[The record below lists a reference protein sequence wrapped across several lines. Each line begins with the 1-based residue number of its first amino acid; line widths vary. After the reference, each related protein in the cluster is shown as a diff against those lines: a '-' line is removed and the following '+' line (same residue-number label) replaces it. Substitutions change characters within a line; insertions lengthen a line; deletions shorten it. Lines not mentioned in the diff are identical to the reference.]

1 MTATRIDVV
10 GIGEN
15 SADLVYRLPGLP
27 GANDKMRIVSR
38 QARPGGQVATTL
50 CTCAALGLRAAY
62 VGAFGNDADGAS
74 MRATLAGRG
83 VDTTHAP
90 TRSAPNRHALIL
102 VDERSG
108 DRIVLWHR
116 DAALAVGPADLPA
129 GLIRRARLVHVDAV
143 DEEAALAAAR
153 LARAAGAE
161 VTTDV
166 DSITPLTR
174 ELLAAAT
181 LPIVAADVPRLLT
194 GERDIEPALRRLAGP
209 SGRICV
215 TLGERGALLLEGG
228 RLHHAPAFPVDVI
241 DTTGAGDVFRGALI
255 AALLRGDDAA
265 AMLRFANA
273 AAALSCTREGAI
285 EGIPTPDEIE
295 ELLGRRA

>member
-143 DEEAALAAAR
+143 DEEAALAAA
-153 LARAAGAE
+153 LEEA
-161 VTTDV
+161 
-166 DSITPLTR
+166 P
-174 ELLAAAT
+174 
-181 LPIVAADVPRLLT
+181 
-194 GERDIEPALRRLAGP
+194 
-209 SGRICV
+209 
-215 TLGERGALLLEGG
+215 RGAVVVAGIAVGLLL
-228 RLHHAPAFPVDVI
+228 LCWFAIYLF
-241 DTTGAGDVFRGALI
+241 VFLPRGSV
-255 AALLRGDDAA
+255 G
-265 AMLRFANA
+265 
-273 AAALSCTREGAI
+273 
-285 EGIPTPDEIE
+285 
-295 ELLGRRA
+295 